1 MTIRMACV
9 LTAGLFLAGAGRLQA
24 DDQKDIQGIWKIEK
38 AVRGGKEMP
47 AEEKDKVTLEFKDG
61 KAIVHE
67 GNKDKPAEITLDPT
81 TKPKN
86 ITIKPEGENK
96 EHLGIYELKGDT
108 LKICFS
114 REGTERPKEFKSEEG
129 SEIMLIELKR
139 EKK

>member
-1 MTIRMACV
+1 MTIRIAGLV
-9 LTAGLFLAGAGRLQA
+9 AIGLFLFGSGRVQA
-24 DDQKDIQGIWKIEK
+24 DDQKDIQGIWKVEK
-38 AVRGGKEMP
+38 AVRGGKDMP
-47 AEEKDKVTLEFKDG
+47 TEEKDKIKLEFKDG

-67 GNKDKPAEITLDPT
+67 GEKEKPAEVTLDPT

-108 LKICFS
+108 LKICFA
-114 REGTERPKEFKSEEG
+114 REAGERPKEFKSEEG
-129 SEIMLIELKR
+129 TEIMLIELKR